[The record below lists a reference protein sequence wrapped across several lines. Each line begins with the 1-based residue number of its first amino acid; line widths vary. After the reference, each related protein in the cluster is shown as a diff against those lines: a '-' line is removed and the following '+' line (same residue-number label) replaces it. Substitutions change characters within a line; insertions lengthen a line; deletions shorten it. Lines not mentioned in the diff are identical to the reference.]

1 MLSAGTTDGAVY
13 GVLSNGGTSSY
24 VPFLQAGVVSGGNE
38 DAGKAFVK
46 TLLGKEAGASSN
58 GIPVN
63 EAALKDQIN
72 ALMGWTETSM
82 AFNRDGSDKMYTIE
96 YRSMTQEE
104 ADAIL
109 AQLEAVEQSALTDRT
124 IQNLVIE
131 RGTSYVKGEQNLEET
146 VNEITKKVNLY
157 LAEQQ

>member
-1 MLSAGTTDGAVY
+1 METAKCSDGGGSWETTPLEDISYSNVAVAEDFQLMLSAGTTDGAVY

-72 ALMGWTETSM
+72 ALMGRTETSM

-96 YRSMTQEE
+96 HMLQQINIFLRI
-104 ADAIL
+104 AACCH
-109 AQLEAVEQSALTDRT
+109 
-124 IQNLVIE
+124 
-131 RGTSYVKGEQNLEET
+131 
-146 VNEITKKVNLY
+146 VNLP
-157 LAEQQ
+157 ERFK

>member
-1 MLSAGTTDGAVY
+1 M
-13 GVLSNGGTSSY
+13 
-24 VPFLQAGVVSGGNE
+24 VSGGNE

-109 AQLEAVEQSALTDRT
+109 AQLEAVEPVSYTHLTLPT
-124 IQNLVIE
+124 I
-131 RGTSYVKGEQNLEET
+131 
-146 VNEITKKVNLY
+146 
-157 LAEQQ
+157 A

>member
-1 MLSAGTTDGAVY
+1 MA
-13 GVLSNGGTSSY
+13 
-24 VPFLQAGVVSGGNE
+24 
-38 DAGKAFVK
+38 
-46 TLLGKEAGASSN
+46 
-58 GIPVN
+58 
-63 EAALKDQIN
+63 IN
-72 ALMGWTETSM
+72 M
-82 AFNRDGSDKMYTIE
+82 DGSDKMYTIE

>member
-1 MLSAGTTDGAVY
+1 MLSAGSTDGAVY
-13 GVLSNGGTSSY
+13 GALSNGGISTY

-72 ALMGWTETSM
+72 ALMG
-82 AFNRDGSDKMYTIE
+82 R
-96 YRSMTQEE
+96 
-104 ADAIL
+104 
-109 AQLEAVEQSALTDRT
+109 LE
-124 IQNLVIE
+124 
-131 RGTSYVKGEQNLEET
+131 
-146 VNEITKKVNLY
+146 
-157 LAEQQ
+157 